1 MFARLANGLFAA
13 AGAAGAAQFPAF
25 YGQYLQHLSGRLAQ
39 ARDDL
44 APVLDDAR
52 QRGLSLSEYLE
63 RAQAEGGEL
72 TGTLVAGYRSTY
84 QAFERLREAHQ
95 ALNAAGPLERPL
107 ALARHL
113 DMRIAEGTLEGFAP
127 ALPMSVE
134 GGGYALAGLLLGLI
148 LVWTLERP
156 AVALRRRRHIRR
168 LRRQA
173 ADAAARLAPPTPAT
187 QRSGQRTG
195 QPTGQRAAPR
205 EPRLLPARTP
215 ATERALDPTRPGGA
229 NDGTPRTTQADVRP
243 DAPRDA
249 VAPASQEKTRT

>member
-1 MFARLANGLFAA
+1 MLARLANGLFAA

-25 YGQYLQHLSGRLAQ
+25 YRQYLQHLSGRLAQ

-72 TGTLVAGYRSTY
+72 TGTLVAGYRSTH
-84 QAFERLREAHQ
+84 QAFERLQEAHR
-95 ALNAAGPLERPL
+95 ALSAAGPLERPL

-127 ALPMSVE
+127 ALPLSVE

-173 ADAAARLAPPTPAT
+173 ADAAARLSPPAPAA
-187 QRSGQRTG
+187 QRTV
-195 QPTGQRAAPR
+195 QRAIPR

-215 ATERALDPTRPGGA
+215 ATESALDPARVAGA
-229 NDGTPRTTQADVRP
+229 YHDTPRTTQADVRP

-249 VAPASQEKTRT
+249 AAAPASQEKTRT

>member
-25 YGQYLQHLSGRLAQ
+25 YQQYLQHLSGRLAQ

-52 QRGLSLSEYLE
+52 QRGLSLGEYLE

-84 QAFERLREAHQ
+84 QAFERLHEAHQ
-95 ALNAAGPLERPL
+95 ALIAAGPLERPL
-107 ALARHL
+107 AIARHL
-113 DMRIAEGTLEGFAP
+113 DIGIAEGTLDGFAP
-127 ALPMSVE
+127 ALPLTVE

-148 LVWTLERP
+148 VVWTLERP
-156 AVALRRRRHIRR
+156 AVVLRRRRHIRR

-173 ADAAARLAPPTPAT
+173 VDAAARLAPPAPVEERPA
-187 QRSGQRTG
+187 
-195 QPTGQRAAPR
+195 AR

-215 ATERALDPTRPGGA
+215 ATESALDPARAGRA
-229 NDGTPRTTQADVRP
+229 HDKTPNFRTTQADAQPKARP
-243 DAPRDA
+243 DADA
-249 VAPASQEKTRT
+249 APASQEKTRT